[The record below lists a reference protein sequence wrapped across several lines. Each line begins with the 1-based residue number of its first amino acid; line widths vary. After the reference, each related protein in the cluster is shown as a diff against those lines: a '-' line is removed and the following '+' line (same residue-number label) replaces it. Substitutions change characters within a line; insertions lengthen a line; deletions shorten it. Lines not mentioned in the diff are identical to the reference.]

1 MSDNTQ
7 YNSYPQ
13 VNQQANYPIIEEE
26 VLGYWDANHI
36 FEETLKARPSENGEF
51 IFYDG
56 PPFANGLPHYGHLL
70 TGFVKDAIPRFWTMR
85 GKRVDRRFGWDCHG
99 LPAEMATEKDLG
111 VSGRVAIN
119 DFGVDRF
126 NAHCRSLVQ
135 DTTDAW
141 ERYVHRQARWVDFEN
156 AYRTMDVAYME
167 SVMWAFKR
175 LYDMGLLYESERVL
189 PYCWECETPLSNFET
204 RQDDSYRPRVD
215 PAVTVAFT
223 IHPAGKK
230 EPERPEEPESAGHPQ
245 ENGYPVEVVAP
256 TDESDPTGKAISSD
270 GALLL
275 QGELKM
281 LVWTTTPWT
290 LPSNLALAV
299 GPDIVYEA
307 YMLEGAEGVPTLI
320 AAARVEAYGDIIGEH
335 HTVASITGEKL
346 AGRSYRPLFDFFSG
360 TSRAFRIITADFV
373 ATDEGTGTVH
383 LAPGFGEDDYET
395 CSREGIATICPMDEK
410 GRFTSDVPPYQGL
423 QVFDSNEKIIH
434 DLADMGA
441 LARSELYEHSY
452 PHCWRTDTPLVYK
465 AVSSWFVNVTA
476 IKDRLLASNEDI
488 HWVPSHIQHGAFG
501 KWLEGAR
508 DWSISRN
515 RFWGSP
521 IPVWKSDDPRY
532 PRLDVYGSL
541 DELEADFGMRPSD
554 LHLPEI
560 DGLTRP
566 NPDDP
571 TGNSTMRRVPDV
583 LDCWFESGSMPFAQV
598 HYPFE
603 RAPWFESHFPSD
615 FVVEYVAQTR
625 GWFYTLHVLAVALF
639 DKPAFKACIA
649 HGVIL
654 GDDGRKMSKRLS
666 NYPEPEEIFSE
677 FGADAMRWFLLSS
690 PVLKGQDLV
699 VQKQAIADTVRL
711 AINPMWNAWYFL
723 SLYANADGM
732 RGEFSGNATKVL
744 DRYILSKTAE
754 LIRHLTT
761 CMEQYD
767 LAAACHAITSF
778 VEILDN
784 WYIRRSRDRF
794 WTARDGSREVEQDKT
809 DAYNT
814 LHTVLAVLAKLSAP
828 LLPLISEHI
837 YMRLT
842 GERSVHLATWPL
854 ASDLPYD
861 PALNAS
867 MDRVRDIC
875 SAAHGIRK
883 ANGIRARL
891 PLPTLS
897 VATHDTPALEQY
909 KDIIADELNVKD
921 VVFSTDYTPWAQLKL
936 STVPSALGPRLG
948 PQTQHVIRAAKEG
961 KWNLVDSGT
970 VEVDGITLNE
980 GEYSLDLV
988 PLNEQSGRALPGNA
1002 GVVVLDLTINDELA
1016 REGTARDI
1024 VRLVQ
1029 QARRN
1034 AGLDISDRIALDL
1047 ALPGAVLQAVDDN
1060 GEYIKEQTQSL
1071 EMSVRDS
1078 DHPSPHYPDTP
1089 QHDTYTES
1097 ATLPDSGTITI
1108 AIRRHPL

>member
-1 MSDNTQ
+1 MSENTQ
-7 YNSYPQ
+7 YNPYPQ
-13 VNQQANYPIIEEE
+13 VSQQPSYPLIEEE
-26 VLGYWDANHI
+26 VLTYWDTNHI
-36 FEETLKARPSENGEF
+36 FEKTLNAHPPEDGEF

-111 VSGRVAIN
+111 VSGKVAIH

-156 AYRTMDVAYME
+156 AYRTMDVTYME

-175 LYDMGLLYESERVL
+175 LHDMGLLYESERVL

-204 RQDDSYRPRVD
+204 RQDDSYRPRID

-223 IHPAGKK
+223 VHPASDYPSK
-230 EPERPEEPESAGHPQ
+230 ELAQARDSHHHNLSDHPAATPSIEDGNRQASEEATANEA
-245 ENGYPVEVVAP
+245 
-256 TDESDPTGKAISSD
+256 D
-270 GALLL
+270 LLA
-275 QGELKM
+275 GELKV

-299 GPDIVYEA
+299 GPSTVYGA
-307 YMLEGAEGVPTLI
+307 YMLDGSAGTPTLI
-320 AAARVEAYGDIIGEH
+320 AVARTEAYSDIIGEQAP
-335 HTVASITGEKL
+335 VAYVTGEQL
-346 AGRSYRPLFDFFSG
+346 AGRSYHPLFDFFSE
-360 TSRAFRIITADFV
+360 TPNAFRIITADFV
-373 ATDEGTGTVH
+373 TTDDGTGVVH
-383 LAPGFGEDDYET
+383 LAPGFGEDDYEA
-395 CSREGIATICPMDEK
+395 CSKEGIVTVCPMDER
-410 GRFTSDVPPYQGL
+410 GRFTPEVPPYEGL
-423 QVFDSNEKIIH
+423 QVFEANEKIVH
-434 DLADMGA
+434 DLATKGV
-441 LARSELYEHSY
+441 LARSERYEHSY

-476 IKDRLLASNEDI
+476 IKDRLLAKNEEI

-532 PRLDVYGSL
+532 PRVDVYGSL
-541 DELEADFGMRPSD
+541 DELEADFGRRPGD

-560 DGLTRP
+560 DSLTRP

-571 TGNSTMRRVPDV
+571 SGKSIMRRVPDV

-603 RAPWFESHFPSD
+603 RASWFENHFPSD

-639 DKPAFKACIA
+639 DKPAFKTCIA

-666 NYPEPEEIFSE
+666 NYPEPEEIFSK

-690 PVLKGQDLV
+690 PVLRGQDLV
-699 VQKQAIADTVRL
+699 VQEEAIADTVRL
-711 AINPMWNAWYFL
+711 AINPIWNAWYFL
-723 SLYANADGM
+723 SLYANADKM
-732 RGEFSGNATKVL
+732 RGEFSASSTKVL
-744 DRYILSKTAE
+744 DRYILSKTAG
-754 LIRHLTT
+754 LTMQLT
-761 CMEQYD
+761 AYMEQYD

-794 WTARDGSREVEQDKT
+794 WMARDGSEVVEQDKA

-814 LHTVLAVLAKLSAP
+814 LHTVLTVLVRLSAP
-828 LLPLISEHI
+828 LLPLVSEHI
-837 YMRLT
+837 YMGLT
-842 GERSVHLATWPL
+842 GEQSVHLAAWPHPG
-854 ASDLPYD
+854 DLPFD
-861 PALNAS
+861 PVLNAA

-891 PLPTLS
+891 PLSTLT
-897 VATHDTPALEQY
+897 VATADTSALEQY
-909 KDIIADELNVKD
+909 KDIIAEELNVKK
-921 VVFSTDYTPWAQLKL
+921 VVFSNDYTPWARLKL
-936 STVPSALGPRLG
+936 TTIPASLGPRLG
-948 PQTQHVIRAAKEG
+948 PKTQHVIRAAKEG
-961 KWNLVDSGT
+961 KWHIGDGSS
-970 VEVDGITLNE
+970 VEVDGTTLE
-980 GEYSLDLV
+980 QGEYSLDLV
-988 PLNEQSGRALPGNA
+988 PLDEQSGRALPGNA
-1002 GVVVLDLTINDELA
+1002 GVVVLDLAINDDLA

-1034 AGLDISDRIALDL
+1034 AGLDISDRIILGL
-1047 ALPGAVLQAVDDN
+1047 TLPETIIQAVNDN
-1060 GEYIKEQTQSL
+1060 SSYIREQTQSL
-1071 EMSVRDS
+1071 EMHLQDS
-1078 DHPSPHYPDTP
+1078 SNSDADNQIALRPAAYVETID
-1089 QHDTYTES
+1089 
-1097 ATLPDSGTITI
+1097 LPDGATVTI
-1108 AIRRHPL
+1108 AIRRQPL